1 MRLSLLELPS
11 LIRRALMVAGLPR
24 GCADAAARLVA
35 WAELEQGEAL
45 AWLERELPA
54 LAGREFGGLS

>member
-24 GCADAAARLVA
+24 GSNLVK
-35 WAELEQGEAL
+35 
-45 AWLERELPA
+45 
-54 LAGREFGGLS
+54 